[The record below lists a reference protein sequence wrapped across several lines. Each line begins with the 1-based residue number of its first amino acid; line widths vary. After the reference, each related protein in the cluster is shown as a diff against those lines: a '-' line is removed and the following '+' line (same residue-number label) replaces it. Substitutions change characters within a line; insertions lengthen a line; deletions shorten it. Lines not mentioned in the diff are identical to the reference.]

1 MQINKKKR
9 IFIYFLFLISLLI
22 SILVQEDS
30 SGGAQLDKILTENFY
45 NNFNKGFKEGIEY
58 FIITSQIHSPIF
70 YFLVN
75 KLNNLFSSNF
85 TQIFYFLIS
94 GTIPLIFYKVLKI
107 KFEKNIDKNILFI
120 ISLIIFL
127 SPYFRSSMAWV
138 TTDNLGLFFFII
150 SLYFFFV
157 FIKKN
162 ENKNINFI
170 LSLFFLVLASYI
182 RQHFAIFYIY
192 FIYYGYLK
200 LNKKT
205 LSLMIFLSI
214 LMALPAIYYYF
225 YAYKIFFNF
234 QVVEVNYYNNFLVYL
249 SILLFYLLPF
259 FISQK
264 NFDILKITFLQRK
277 KFLILSFLLVLFSYF
292 LSDYNYYEYGGGVFI
307 KLINYLELNSLLLLL
322 SIISVIIIVI
332 YINNIESLIILFL
345 LFISYPFGILYQK
358 YFDPVFFIIFL
369 TLIKSDFLYNSLK
382 TNKINLKIIFSYFLI
397 FLITA
402 NIYY

>member
-22 SILVQEDS
+22 SILAQEDS
-30 SGGAQLDKILTENFY
+30 SGGAQLDKILTKNFY
-45 NNFNKGFKEGIEY
+45 NNFNKGFLEGIEY
-58 FIITSQIHSPIF
+58 FIVTSQIHSPIF

-75 KLNNLFSSNF
+75 KLNNLFTSNF
-85 TQIFYFLIS
+85 TQVLYFLIS
-94 GTIPLIFYKVLKI
+94 GAIPLIFYKVLKI
-107 KFEKNIDKNILFI
+107 KFEKNVDKNILFS

-127 SPYFRSSMAWV
+127 SPYFRSSMVWI
-138 TTDNLGLFFFII
+138 TTDNLALFFFII
-150 SLYFFFV
+150 SLYFYFV
-157 FIKKN
+157 FIEKN
-162 ENKNINFI
+162 ENRNINFI

-192 FIYYGYLK
+192 FIFYGYLK
-200 LNKKT
+200 LNKKS
-205 LSLMIFLSI
+205 LSFMIFLSM

-264 NFDILKITFLQRK
+264 NLDILKITFLQRK
-277 KFLILSFLLVLFSYF
+277 KFLISSFLLVLFSYF

-307 KLINYLELNSLLLLL
+307 KLINYLELNFLLLLL
-322 SIISVIIIVI
+322 SIISVIIVAIF
-332 YINNIESLIILFL
+332 INNIESLIILFL

-358 YFDPVFFIIFL
+358 YFDPVFFILFM
-369 TLIKSDFLYNSLK
+369 TLIKSDFLYKSLK